1 MGAARGRWNCLYFDE
16 SRDCES
22 MNFYSITPDSLL
34 ILATKKH
41 KKLKNSRTHSE
52 LFVFLVAKISN
63 EQSVIEFEQTMK
75 GGDPMRLT
83 EMVAC
88 SG

>member
-1 MGAARGRWNCLYFDE
+1 LGEGNGRSLCRAALIVLLSAHE
-16 SRDCES
+16 LSR
-22 MNFYSITPDSLL
+22 L
-34 ILATKKH
+34 
-41 KKLKNSRTHSE
+41 SE